1 MLDEADPSLIAAM
14 ALGWRLGRLFI
25 RWRLS
30 VQEIGVQRRLEEA
43 YRRSRQSVKLRWSQ
57 ASAQLRRTAVIRLV
71 LLQRRLDAATVN
83 CVFSYLR

>member
-1 MLDEADPSLIAAM
+1 MLHEADPSLIAAM

-43 YRRSRQSVKLRWSQ
+43 YRRSRHTVKLRWSQ
-57 ASAQLRRTAVIRLV
+57 ASAHLRITAVIRLV
-71 LLQRRLDAATVN
+71 LVQRRLDALTVN
-83 CVFSYLR
+83 LVFSYLR